1 MLRNKENVE
10 AKLIELN
17 EFKVGFEFE
26 LDFLKKYV
34 DRLAEPVNDLL
45 ETLENEVA
53 SNLDSNPE
61 LAEQIDESYIMEAA
75 KIKSYFYNSLIVL
88 TYTLYESSLQ
98 KLCESIKVQT
108 RSQLCYT
115 QLKNTN
121 LSEKSL
127 LFIKLLTGV
136 CGKSDNGVYSRLR
149 EFQNLRN
156 KIAHQNSQV
165 QGATPDETT
174 AQLNNLQTAFNRGV
188 QNGEEPKLI
197 VNFETGDFA
206 INSPSLI
213 LEFINLVEKNVLYLF
228 SQLKEVEFNI
238 EKCT

>member
-17 EFKVGFEFE
+17 ELKVGFEFE
-26 LDFLKKYV
+26 LDYLKKYV

-53 SNLDSNPE
+53 SNLDSNPK
-61 LAEQIDESYIMEAA
+61 LAEQINESYIMEVA

-108 RSQLCYT
+108 RSKLCYT

-188 QNGEEPKLI
+188 LNGEEPKLI

-206 INSPSLI
+206 INSSSLI
-213 LEFINLVEKNVLYLF
+213 LEFINLVENNVLYLF

-238 EKCT
+238 EQGT